1 MPQNSELPAM
11 KQWRRYGNMIIKHN
25 VNVFL
30 IMFIYFKCSTNPYI
44 GFSRLDLESAVSKTQ
59 VNNASSVFLNMFSQN
74 VNTLEMD
81 RDDSRDCE
89 LATVAGTC
97 WDSLP

>member
-1 MPQNSELPAM
+1 MN
-11 KQWRRYGNMIIKHN
+11 
-25 VNVFL
+25 
-30 IMFIYFKCSTNPYI
+30 
-44 GFSRLDLESAVSKTQ
+44 KTQ